1 MFSVNVYKNGTFFKN
16 EKIETL
22 PELKS
27 FLYGIRETVSTDDII
42 AMVHAWSLDFW
53 GHGMIVQEAGKPIR
67 EGLTEIG
74 GKGANRK
81 FLNKFKKS
89 SYATL

>member
-27 FLYGIRETVSTDDII
+27 FLYGIREVSSKDDIV
-42 AMVHAWSLDFW
+42 AMAHEPWSL
-53 GHGMIVQEAGKPIR
+53 GHGMIVQEEGKPIR
-67 EGLTEIG
+67 EGLSEVG

-89 SYATL
+89 EYATL